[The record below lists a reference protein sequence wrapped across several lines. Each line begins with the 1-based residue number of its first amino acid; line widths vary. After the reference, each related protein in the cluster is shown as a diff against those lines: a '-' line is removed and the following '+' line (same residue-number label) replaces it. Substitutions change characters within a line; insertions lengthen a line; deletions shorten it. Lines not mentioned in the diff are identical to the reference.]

1 MRRRQS
7 SHTTARQTSPSF
19 IHSRPRHKEEASPV
33 VGSYLAIAGSVV
45 SSVAIVMV
53 NKHIL
58 SSGFPFASTLTALH
72 QLFGFFF
79 TNALIAWGVIPQ
91 LPPPMPKQRMARTVV
106 AALYASGLVLMNQS
120 LALNSVSFYQL
131 LKMSCIP
138 TIAVL
143 QFLTYGTTIS
153 LATTLSLVL
162 ILCGVFISTTAD
174 PTGGA
179 PNTSHPANTGLYQM
193 NSIASLLHA
202 FYPSVIAV
210 LAVVSTALS
219 QILLNRS
226 PDLKRLSSLQSLAAL
241 SFMSFLVCGT
251 AAIAVDVGIYPGDWV
266 RLVLSLSGV
275 SNVLYSLLPSGFEWL
290 LFSGEEMDVVM
301 RAAVEGGT
309 DYHEF
314 LDGVSSRAYLTE
326 HILGKFVSFINKV
339 SGPATPLAWVFV
351 SCLLSVLTN
360 LFGFAVIKET
370 SAITY
375 QVVGHFKTVL
385 TLGIGALLFGTDGL
399 VGAKGVGLLV
409 ALFGM
414 ILYSTC
420 K

>member
-1 MRRRQS
+1 MRRRQG
-7 SHTTARQTSPSF
+7 SHPTARQTSPSF
-19 IHSRPRHKEEASPV
+19 IHARPRQKEASPV
-33 VGSYLAIAGSVV
+33 VGSYLAIAGSIV

-79 TNALIAWGVIPQ
+79 TNALIGWRVIPQ

-153 LATTLSLVL
+153 LATTHSLVF
-162 ILCGVFISTTAD
+162 ILLGVFISTTAD
-174 PTGGA
+174 PTGA
-179 PNTSHPANTGLYQM
+179 PNTSHPANTSLYEM
-193 NSIASLLHA
+193 NSISSLLYA
-202 FYPSVIAV
+202 FYPSVIAL

-226 PDLKRLSSLQSLAAL
+226 PDLKRLSSLQSIAAL

-275 SNVLYSLLPSGFEWL
+275 SNVLYSLLPNGFEWL

-326 HILGKFVSFINKV
+326 HILGKFVSFLNKV
-339 SGPATPLAWVFV
+339 SGPSTPLAWVFV

-385 TLGIGALLFGTDGL
+385 TLGIGALLFGTEGL
-399 VGAKGVGLLV
+399 VGAKGVGLVV
-409 ALFGM
+409 ALIGM
-414 ILYSTC
+414 VLYSTC